1 MAARAPSVP
10 APCLHAPVTTA
21 IRPCRSQISDFMSTS
36 SEEIPHA
43 YILEALAASPYL
55 IKAALAEAREPVAA
69 SAAQQDLDE
78 IEAALSLLKVIG
90 MREGEQA
97 ASRPPF
103 VRRNLLLLHA
113 HLHRERLRALAIA
126 ETTSQAC
133 IETVEKARRLLDM
146 LLAYCLQVGWV
157 RATLSITELQGL
169 VINGLWD
176 PRDDECRSH
185 MKLKLGAVGLKVSE
199 AHACA
204 APPRHAPLL
213 HAPPAPDLRDAL
225 VPRGGA
231 AANRSCVWVRVCLR
245 VVTVAKNFDTGALL

>member
-1 MAARAPSVP
+1 
-10 APCLHAPVTTA
+10 
-21 IRPCRSQISDFMSTS
+21 MSTS

-55 IKAALAEAREPVAA
+55 IKAALAEAREPEAA